1 MEGPVLLHV
10 MTKKGKSY
18 APAEEQ
24 PDKFHGVG
32 PFEVRT
38 GEVNEPKKKDTY
50 TDVFGKVLCD
60 AASDN
65 KKGAAAY
72 RTAMADGTRQKA
84 LRICF
89 QTSFCTWDCEETIWR
104 YICGRT
110 CSRRNEAGICGLF
123 LLSAER
129 L

>member
-10 MTKKGKSY
+10 MTKKGKGY

-65 KKGAAAY
+65 KRITAITA
-72 RTAMADGTRQKA
+72 AMADGTGLKRFAHMFPDRFFDVGIAEGMALHLRQD
-84 LRICF
+84 L
-89 QTSFCTWDCEETIWR
+89 QP
-104 YICGRT
+104 
-110 CSRRNEAGICGLF
+110 
-123 LLSAER
+123 AE
-129 L
+129 